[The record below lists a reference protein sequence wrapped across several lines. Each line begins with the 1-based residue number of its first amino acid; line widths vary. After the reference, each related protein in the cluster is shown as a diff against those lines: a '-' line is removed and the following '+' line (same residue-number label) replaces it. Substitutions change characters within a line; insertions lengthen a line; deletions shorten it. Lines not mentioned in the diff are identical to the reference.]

1 MNLDFLKVW
10 NGAIIIN
17 GTEYPSYKAVP
28 SDLAVQGS
36 LNIQLRPAKKVAPT
50 ATGGLADGRKTV
62 NTTVELAEHQQYKV
76 KVKQYMTKPA
86 TPDFDFMA
94 KWNNNNP
101 MPLRVMV
108 GEKVKETRGMVY
120 MVLHGDIL
128 EDRTMCCMKC
138 GRPITNN
145 VSQFFGLGPECGGH
159 NYVNPFSSDAELK
172 EAVSNYKK
180 KLNNMVWEG
189 WIIRSAI
196 EELTAL

>member
-1 MNLDFLKVW
+1 MNLEFLKNWQGV
-10 NGAIIIN
+10 ITIN
-17 GTEYPSYKAVP
+17 GIEYPSHEAVP

-36 LNIQLRPAKKVAPT
+36 LNIQLHPANKVAQR
-50 ATGGLADGRKTV
+50 ATVGLTEEPKEKSA
-62 NTTVELAEHQQYKV
+62 VELSENQQYRV
-76 KVKQYMTKPA
+76 KVKKYMTKPA

-94 KWNNNNP
+94 RWNNNNP

-120 MVLHGDIL
+120 MILHGDIL
-128 EDRTMCCMKC
+128 EERTMCCMKC

-159 NYVNPFSSDAELK
+159 NYVNPFESEAELK
-172 EAVSNYKK
+172 EAVESYRRQ
-180 KLNNMVWEG
+180 LNEMVWEG

-196 EELTAL
+196 EEFEEV

>member
-1 MNLDFLKVW
+1 MNLEFLKNW
-10 NGAIIIN
+10 QGAITIN
-17 GTEYPSYKAVP
+17 GIEYPSHEAVP

-36 LNIQLRPAKKVAPT
+36 LNIQLHPANKAAQR
-50 ATGGLADGRKTV
+50 ATVGLTEEPKEKSA
-62 NTTVELAEHQQYKV
+62 VELSENQQYRV
-76 KVKQYMTKPA
+76 KVKKYMTKPA

-94 KWNNNNP
+94 RWNNNNP

-120 MVLHGDIL
+120 MILHGDIL
-128 EDRTMCCMKC
+128 EERTMCCMKC

-159 NYVNPFSSDAELK
+159 NYVNPFESEAELK
-172 EAVSNYKK
+172 EAVESYRKQ
-180 KLNNMVWEG
+180 LNEMVWEG

-196 EELTAL
+196 EEFEEV

>member
-1 MNLDFLKVW
+1 MTLEFLKGW
-10 NGAIIIN
+10 QGAIIIN
-17 GTEYPSYKAVP
+17 GTEYPSYEAVP

-36 LNIQLRPAKKVAPT
+36 LNIQLRPVHKVAQKATVGLVEEPKKTTET
-50 ATGGLADGRKTV
+50 AVFDENK
-62 NTTVELAEHQQYKV
+62 QYRV
-76 KVKQYMTKPA
+76 RVKQYMTKPA
-86 TPDFDFMA
+86 TPSFDFMA
-94 KWNNNNP
+94 KWNHNKP

-120 MVLHGDIL
+120 MILHGEIL
-128 EDRTMCCMKC
+128 EERTLCCMKC

-172 EAVSNYKK
+172 EAVENYRKQ
-180 KLNNMVWEG
+180 LNQMVWEG

-196 EELTAL
+196 EEFEEV

>member
-1 MNLDFLKVW
+1 MNLAFLKNW
-10 NGAIIIN
+10 DGAITIN
-17 GTEYPSYKAVP
+17 GTEYPSHEAVP
-28 SDLAVQGS
+28 ADLAVQGS
-36 LNIQLRPAKKVAPT
+36 LNIQLHPAKKVAQR
-50 ATGGLADGRKTV
+50 ATVGLSEEPKEKPIA
-62 NTTVELAEHQQYKV
+62 ELSENQQYRV
-76 KVKQYMTKPA
+76 KVKKYMTKPA

-120 MVLHGDIL
+120 MILHGDIL
-128 EDRTMCCMKC
+128 EERTMCCMKC

-159 NYVNPFSSDAELK
+159 NYVNPFESDAELK
-172 EAVSNYKK
+172 EAVENYRKQ
-180 KLNNMVWEG
+180 LNEMVWEG

-196 EELTAL
+196 EEFEEV